1 MITLEIIK
9 DFYFYFYYINKE
21 IIELES
27 KYKWHCSRI
36 KKTMVYYLY
45 FYYRKSTKLRELRDE
60 INEKKFILSLRYLK
74 KKLPD
79 EIIYEIY
86 KFF

>member
-9 DFYFYFYYINKE
+9 DVDFYFYFINKE

-27 KYKWHCSRI
+27 KYKWHHSRI
-36 KKTMVYYLY
+36 INHY
-45 FYYRKSTKLRELRDE
+45 FFMNFDYRKYDKLRQLRDE

-86 KFF
+86 KFL

>member
-9 DFYFYFYYINKE
+9 DVDFYFYYINKE

-36 KKTMVYYLY
+36 KKTMVYLN
-45 FYYRKSTKLRELRDE
+45 FDYRKSTKLRELRDE

>member
-1 MITLEIIK
+1 MIILEIIK
-9 DFYFYFYYINKE
+9 DIDFYFINIE
-21 IIELES
+21 IKQLES
-27 KYKWHCSRI
+27 KYKWHYARI
-36 KKTMVYYLY
+36 ISEYNLKTYD
-45 FYYRKSTKLRELRDE
+45 YRKSSKLIQLRDE

-86 KFF
+86 KFL

>member
-9 DFYFYFYYINKE
+9 DVDFYFYFINKE

-27 KYKWHCSRI
+27 KYKWHYSRI
-36 KKTMVYYLY
+36 KRTMIY
-45 FYYRKSTKLRELRDE
+45 FLNFDYRKSNKLRELRNE

-86 KFF
+86 KFL

>member
-9 DFYFYFYYINKE
+9 DVDFYFYFINKE

-27 KYKWHCSRI
+27 KYKWHYTRI
-36 KKTMVYYLY
+36 KRTMIYFLY
-45 FYYRKSTKLRELRDE
+45 FDYRKSTKLIELRNE

>member
-9 DFYFYFYYINKE
+9 DFDFYFYYINKE

-27 KYKWHCSRI
+27 KYKWHYTRI
-36 KKTMVYYLY
+36 KRTMIYFLY
-45 FYYRKSTKLRELRDE
+45 FDYRKSTKLRELREE
-60 INEKKFILSLRYLK
+60 IDEKKFILSLRYLK

>member
-27 KYKWHCSRI
+27 KYRWHYSR
-36 KKTMVYYLY
+36 TMIY
-45 FYYRKSTKLRELRDE
+45 FLNFDYRKSTKLRELRNE

-79 EIIYEIY
+79 KIIYEIY

>member
-9 DFYFYFYYINKE
+9 DVDFYFYFINKE

-27 KYKWHCSRI
+27 RYKWHYSRI
-36 KKTMVYYLY
+36 INHY
-45 FYYRKSTKLRELRDE
+45 FFMNFDYRKYDKLRQLRDE